1 MELKV
6 HLKKLRELEHDQKE
20 PSKISNGSRLVENI
34 SSRGSNLNFF
44 QSSQRRPSLAHTR
57 KSPVVFGVIGSD
69 GRKNSIMNK
78 DMGIVQ
84 VQGSS
89 IFAQDE
95 HIPGRGQNHLFW
107 RAAEGLFT
115 SNDAV
120 RRRRRDSFV
129 FIVNKSESDAII
141 YPDAK
146 LISDLLDN
154 NALPIQL
161 VEAKLQEQSNT
172 SSHKNDENELS
183 EISAKSGD
191 PVNHL
196 DDWMQAAHGP
206 ISASPANQ
214 HCYERERGNFFW
226 RPHPHQC
233 TEDAL
238 HRKFDAERRQ
248 RAEAESHRNRILAYA
263 ASCLAWLTTIL
274 FHNPI
279 TAIYHSY

>member
-1 MELKV
+1 MGLKV

-34 SSRGSNLNFF
+34 SSRDSNVNFF

-69 GRKNSIMNK
+69 GRRNSFMNK

-89 IFAQDE
+89 IFAQEE
-95 HIPGRGQNHLFW
+95 HIPGRGQNHLYW

-120 RRRRRDSFV
+120 RRRRRGSFV

-146 LISDLLDN
+146 LMADLLDN
-154 NALPIQL
+154 NALPIQP
-161 VEAKLQEQSNT
+161 VEKKLQEQSNT
-172 SSHKNDENELS
+172 SSHKNDENEF
-183 EISAKSGD
+183 SAKSGD
-191 PVNHL
+191 PESHL
-196 DDWMQAAHGP
+196 DEWMQEPHGP

-214 HCYERERGNFFW
+214 HCSERERGNFFG

-248 RAEAESHRNRILAYA
+248 RAEAESHRNRILAGA
-263 ASCLAWLTTIL
+263 ASCLAWPTTIL
-274 FHNPI
+274 FHDPI
-279 TAIYHSY
+279 PAIS